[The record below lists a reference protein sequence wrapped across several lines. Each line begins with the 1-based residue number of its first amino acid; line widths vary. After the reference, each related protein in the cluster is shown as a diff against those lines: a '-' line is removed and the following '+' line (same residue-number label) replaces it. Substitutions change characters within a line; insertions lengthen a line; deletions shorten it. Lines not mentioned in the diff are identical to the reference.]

1 MAGVEVLLPKNE
13 KDNKTR
19 LILKL
24 TSRDDWDIFHSLCR
38 DLVSATA
45 SSPNEETVAVV
56 IVRRLERWRLFL
68 KKNRPKLMSEAE
80 QKGLIGELLFLKD
93 YIFPQYAISDALSFW
108 QGPSGASQ
116 DFNIGDFAVEVKCQI
131 GTSKPHIRI
140 SSVNQMDT
148 QLDRLFLFVVTLG
161 KASSETSESIS
172 LPIIIRNIRELI
184 QAQEPV
190 SLEHFNDLLLQTGY
204 FDIPEYEN
212 YYYILSST
220 NAYEIRDG
228 FPRILAHDVPD
239 GLTNVI
245 YDILLDKCIS
255 YRIESAKLKKLEG

>member
-1 MAGVEVLLPKNE
+1 MSNPWEEIKTPLSNYNVRRADAEHPYDFFWAKDVSGDYLFIFQCDSEISFPNKIPALAGVEVLLPKNE

-56 IVRRLERWRLFL
+56 IVRRLERWHLFL

-131 GTSKPHIRI
+131 GT
-140 SSVNQMDT
+140 
-148 QLDRLFLFVVTLG
+148 
-161 KASSETSESIS
+161 
-172 LPIIIRNIRELI
+172 
-184 QAQEPV
+184 
-190 SLEHFNDLLLQTGY
+190 
-204 FDIPEYEN
+204 
-212 YYYILSST
+212 
-220 NAYEIRDG
+220 
-228 FPRILAHDVPD
+228 
-239 GLTNVI
+239 
-245 YDILLDKCIS
+245 
-255 YRIESAKLKKLEG
+255 